1 MKLQKMLLL
10 KLFIFFMTLVLC
22 HPGLSQVKK
31 AGIISFT
38 GVIDSIPQ
46 DSEFIVTN
54 ERRVFISPNTIITG
68 ERGGTL
74 TVDDLRI
81 RLHVTIEGVQKS
93 DGIHAKKIT
102 VMKTPQKRP

>member
-1 MKLQKMLLL
+1 MRLPKMLLL
-10 KLFIFFMTLVLC
+10 KLVILFMTLVLC
-22 HPGLSQVKK
+22 HPGFSQIKK
-31 AGIISFT
+31 GAVISFT

-46 DSEFIVTN
+46 DSKFIVAN
-54 ERRVFISPNTIITG
+54 ERRVFISSNTIITG